1 MTVAKSGVSTQYS
14 SGGIIST
21 NYSGYFHSTYFT
33 DLVSCNVYV
42 DGGDSGGPVFIPTN
56 TNGGATLIG
65 IVKAKSSDTNYLM
78 YFVKEQNI
86 LSMFGYTRY

>member
-78 YFVKEQNI
+78 YYIV
-86 LSMFGYTRY
+86 L